1 MVDGMKCYDCSLIN
15 VCKTYSKLKPFT
27 DEAKVDLGVSI
38 TFNNCDHYIVEEEE
52 ELPTDLEDEE

>member
-1 MVDGMKCYDCSLIN
+1 MVNGMKCYDCSLIN

-38 TFNNCDHYIVEEEE
+38 TFNNCEHYILDEEEPLPE
-52 ELPTDLEDEE
+52 EADEEE

>member
-38 TFNNCDHYIVEEEE
+38 TFNNCEHYILDEEEPLPE
-52 ELPTDLEDEE
+52 EADEEE

>member
-38 TFNNCDHYIVEEEE
+38 TFNNCDHYIAEEEE

>member
-38 TFNNCDHYIVEEEE
+38 TFNNCEHYIVDEEE
-52 ELPTDLEDEE
+52 ELPTDSEDEE